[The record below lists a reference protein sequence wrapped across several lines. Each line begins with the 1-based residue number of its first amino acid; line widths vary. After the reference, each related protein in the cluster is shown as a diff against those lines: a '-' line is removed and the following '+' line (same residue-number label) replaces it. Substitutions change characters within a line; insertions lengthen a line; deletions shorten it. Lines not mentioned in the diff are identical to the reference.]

1 MKPTPGASP
10 GFFLTILLTMLMGLP
25 KKPVNKFNFEKN
37 KIIIQHQKND
47 DIRNFWPD
55 IIMSK

>member
-37 KIIIQHQKND
+37 KIIIQHQTAK
-47 DIRNFWPD
+47 
-55 IIMSK
+55 K